1 MIRKSLSILTIF
13 LLFLCQLTAQNFTQ
27 AEKNLLLAG
36 DTAKLMRVL
45 VYNDPSDLMILNS
58 QSIDIDP
65 ADPLLP
71 LLANRMYKAMVDTA
85 NPGVGIAAP
94 QVGINRNAIWVK
106 RYDKPGAPF
115 QFCIN
120 PKILKYTILHRKGGE
135 GCLSIP
141 EERGLVYRSYA
152 ILIEYKT
159 FDGVSHKEMVDDNTA
174 IIFQH
179 EIDHLNGLLFPDRMR
194 EQQLELFL
202 PIPQGMEFYIK
213 PTITP

>member
-1 MIRKSLSILTIF
+1 MIRKSLLTFSIIMLI
-13 LLFLCQLTAQNFTQ
+13 LCGLDAQNFTLT
-27 AEKNLLLAG
+27 EKNQILAG
-36 DTAKLMRVL
+36 DTTKMMRVL
-45 VYNDPSDLMILNS
+45 VYTDPSDLMTLNS

-65 ADPLLP
+65 ADPMLP
-71 LLANRMYKAMVDTA
+71 LLAGRMHKAMVDTA

-94 QVGINRNAIWVK
+94 QVGINRNVIWVK
-106 RYDKPGAPF
+106 RYDKPGSPF

-120 PKILKYTILHRKGGE
+120 PRILKYTILHRKGGE

-141 EERGLVYRSYA
+141 EERGLLYRSYA
-152 ILIEYKT
+152 ILVEYKT
-159 FDGVSHKEMVDDNTA
+159 FDGASHKEMVDDNTA

-194 EQQLELFL
+194 EQQGEFFL

-213 PTITP
+213 PTMTP

>member
-1 MIRKSLSILTIF
+1 MIRKGLLTFSISLLIL
-13 LLFLCQLTAQNFTQ
+13 CGLTAQNFTLTERNQ
-27 AEKNLLLAG
+27 ILAG
-36 DTAKLMRVL
+36 DTAKMMRVL
-45 VYNDPSDLMILNS
+45 VYNNPSDLMILNS

-94 QVGINRNAIWVK
+94 QVGINRNVIWVK
-106 RYDKPGAPF
+106 RYDKPGAPS

-120 PKILKYTILHRKGGE
+120 PRILKYTILHRKGGE
-135 GCLSIP
+135 GCLSLP
-141 EERGLVYRSYA
+141 EERGLLYRSYA
-152 ILIEYKT
+152 IFIEYKS
-159 FDGVSHKEMVDDNTA
+159 FDGLNHKEMVDDNTA
-174 IIFQH
+174 VIFQH

-194 EQQLELFL
+194 EQQGEFYL

-213 PTITP
+213 PTMTP

>member
-1 MIRKSLSILTIF
+1 MIRKGLFISAVS
-13 LLFLCQLTAQNFTQ
+13 LLFLCHLNGQNFTR
-27 AEKNLLLAG
+27 AETNQILAG
-36 DTAKLMRVL
+36 DTANMMRVL

-71 LLANRMYKAMVDTA
+71 LLANRMYKSMVDTA

-94 QVGINRNAIWVK
+94 QVGLNRNAIWVK
-106 RYDKPGAPF
+106 RFDKPGSPF

-159 FDGVSHKEMVDDNTA
+159 IDGVSHKEMVDDNTA
-174 IIFQH
+174 VIFQH

-194 EQQLELFL
+194 EQQGEFFL

-213 PTITP
+213 PTMTP

>member
-1 MIRKSLSILTIF
+1 MIRKGLLTFSISLLIL
-13 LLFLCQLTAQNFTQ
+13 CGLTAQNFTLT
-27 AEKNLLLAG
+27 EKNQILTG
-36 DTAKLMRVL
+36 DTAKMMRVL
-45 VYNDPSDLMILNS
+45 VYNNPSDLMILNS
-58 QSIDIDP
+58 QSIDIDH

-94 QVGINRNAIWVK
+94 QVGINRNVIWVK
-106 RYDKPGAPF
+106 RYDKPGAPS

-120 PKILKYTILHRKGGE
+120 PRILKYTILHRKGGE
-135 GCLSIP
+135 GCLSLP
-141 EERGLVYRSYA
+141 EERGLLYRSYA
-152 ILIEYKT
+152 ILIEYKS

-174 IIFQH
+174 VIFQH

-194 EQQLELFL
+194 EQQGEFYL

-213 PTITP
+213 PTMTP